1 MNETSAWLTAF
12 TELKRQDEEM
22 CKEYREEVDTL
33 LVFVRDLELLL
44 SVRSYRRD
52 RLVSSPLR

>member
-1 MNETSAWLTAF
+1 VDQGETLNETSAWLTAF

-33 LVFVRDLELLL
+33 LVFVRDLEFSFACMSLT
-44 SVRSYRRD
+44 SW
-52 RLVSSPLR
+52 

>member
-33 LVFVRDLELLL
+33 LVFVRDLGSSFECTLLM
-44 SVRSYRRD
+44 S
-52 RLVSSPLR
+52 